1 MNCSTLYLNIM
12 MSMMRRM
19 RWRMMMKVVFHNV
32 KKGRG
37 GQFVAR
43 EWIASNAKHKAAA
56 AAAAVASRR

>member
-1 MNCSTLYLNIM
+1 
-12 MSMMRRM
+12 
-19 RWRMMMKVVFHNV
+19 MMKVVFHNV

-56 AAAAVASRR
+56 AAAAAAVASRR